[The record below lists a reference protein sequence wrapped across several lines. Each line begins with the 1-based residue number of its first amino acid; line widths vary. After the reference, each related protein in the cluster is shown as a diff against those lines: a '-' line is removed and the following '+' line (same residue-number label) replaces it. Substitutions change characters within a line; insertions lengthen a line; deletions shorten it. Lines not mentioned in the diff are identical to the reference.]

1 MRCVLQM
8 TQFWRPSAWADAWYG
23 YYAGK
28 RYYELTEMPMVKKFW
43 VSPLLVS
50 AAKLAIFYTAQAN
63 QALGRQLFGAI
74 SIGGAMLIL
83 RYTYHRALRFLNRN
97 LIPGSHTYQKGT
109 VKNLPLLLEHLWEL
123 QAADHVLQTHLQTLR
138 SQSADTGREQGTSS
152 LAVMHCLQSHAFVT
166 SNVTSRLA
174 DACEKYTG
182 RHLKDP
188 DEAEEAME
196 AAYQAGTYVYFST

>member
-8 TQFWRPSAWADAWYG
+8 TQSWRPSAWADAWYG

-28 RYYELTEMPMVKKFW
+28 RYYELSEMSMLKKFW

-50 AAKLAIFYTAQAN
+50 AAKLAIFYTAQAK
-63 QALGRQLFGAI
+63 QALGHQLFWAT
-74 SIGGAMLIL
+74 SAGGAVLIL
-83 RYTYHRALRFLNRN
+83 RYMYGRALRFLNRN
-97 LIPGSHTYQKGT
+97 LIPGSHTYQRGT
-109 VKNLPLLLEHLWEL
+109 VKNLPLLLEHLREL
-123 QAADHVLQTHLQTLR
+123 QAADHVLQTHLKTLR

-152 LAVMHCLQSHAFVT
+152 LAVMHCLQSHAYVT
-166 SNVTSRLA
+166 SNLTSRLA

-182 RHLKDP
+182 RRLTDL

-196 AAYQAGTYVYFST
+196 AAYQAGAYVYFTT